1 MAFVATVDF
10 AGFDEALRAIG
21 QLAGP
26 GLNAVIVRALDTGA
40 KRIVAAAKAKC
51 PVRTGALRE
60 SIRTQEPKIFVDAIA
75 TRVLAGSQVVKG
87 AGPGG
92 RSAIV
97 GANHLGDPY
106 YAHMVEYG
114 HKVGIR
120 KSRKSKPR
128 KSGKLNQKNWESW
141 LSAKP
146 PVPVAAL
153 EKEVPAQP
161 FMRPAFE
168 EQKEAVVAHI
178 EQKVHDHLQTTWE
191 K

>member
-10 AGFDEALRAIG
+10 EGFDEALRAMG
-21 QLAGP
+21 QLRGP
-26 GLNAVIVRALDTGA
+26 GLDTVIVRALDTGA

-51 PVRTGALRE
+51 PVRSGALRE
-60 SIRTQEPKIFVDAIA
+60 SIRTHEPKIFVDAIA

-92 RSAIV
+92 KSAIV

-114 HKVGIR
+114 HKVGKRPSRAKVLTR
-120 KSRKSKPR
+120 KTNRR
-128 KSGKLNQKNWESW
+128 GQKRWTATETPIE
-141 LSAKP
+141 ADTRD
-146 PVPVAAL
+146 
-153 EKEVPAQP
+153 KEVPAQP

-168 EQKEAVVAHI
+168 EQKEAVIAHI

-191 K
+191 R

>member
-21 QLAGP
+21 QLRGP
-26 GLNAVIVRALDTGA
+26 GLDTVIVRALDTGA
-40 KRIVAAAKAKC
+40 KRIVAAAKSKC
-51 PVRTGALRE
+51 PVRSGALRE
-60 SIRTQEPKIFVDAIA
+60 SIRSHEPKIFVDAIA
-75 TRVLAGSQVVKG
+75 TRVLAGSQVVRG

-120 KSRKSKPR
+120 KPRTKKPR
-128 KSGKLNQKNWESW
+128 KSGKLIQKNWANW
-141 LSAKP
+141 LSTKP
-146 PVPVAAL
+146 PVVRAA
-153 EKEVPAQP
+153 KEVPAQP

-168 EQKEAVVAHI
+168 EQKEAVIAHI